1 MIEPLVMVYNINPA
15 NTTTIKIKPR
25 DLPMV
30 KALYKQYFPSEVI
43 DYSFFDDI
51 VNKQYEKDRIT
62 MSLFNDFTILAIF
75 VSCLGLYGLVAL
87 IAVQRTK
94 EIGIRKVLGA
104 TLTELLSL
112 LSKDFLKLII
122 IALLIALPI
131 AGLIMNNWLSS
142 YAYHI
147 QLSWWMFLIPVA
159 LLLLIALTVISRE
172 IIKTALVN
180 PVKSLRT
187 E

>member
-1 MIEPLVMVYNINPA
+1 MDGAVGNRGHEIRRWSGRGRTGARMCGWQGCLSGEGTGVGE
-15 NTTTIKIKPR
+15 R
-25 DLPMV
+25 
-30 KALYKQYFPSEVI
+30 
-43 DYSFFDDI
+43 
-51 VNKQYEKDRIT
+51 YEKDKIT

-104 TLTELLSL
+104 TLSQLLSL
-112 LSKDFLKLII
+112 LAKDFMKLVLW
-122 IALLIALPI
+122 ALVIALPI
-131 AGLIMNNWLSS
+131 AGYFMSKWLAS

-147 QLSWWMFLIPVA
+147 PLTWWMFLIPILFVVM
-159 LLLLIALTVISRE
+159 IALTVISRE
-172 IIKTALVN
+172 IVRAALAN

>member
-1 MIEPLVMVYNINPA
+1 M
-15 NTTTIKIKPR
+15 KG
-25 DLPMV
+25 
-30 KALYKQYFPSEVI
+30 FP
-43 DYSFFDDI
+43 DDEI
-51 VNKQYEKDRIT
+51 VDKRYEKDKLT

-104 TLTELLSL
+104 TLSQLLSL
-112 LSKDFLKLII
+112 LAKDFMKLVLW
-122 IALLIALPI
+122 ALVIALPI
-131 AGLIMNNWLSS
+131 SGYFMNKWLAS

-147 QLSWWMFLIPVA
+147 PLTWWMFLIPV
-159 LLLLIALTVISRE
+159 LFIMMIALMVISRE
-172 IIKTALVN
+172 IVRAALAN